1 MLNRIAAILTA
12 TIIATPA
19 VAEVN
24 IYSSRE
30 PQLINPI
37 LEAFTAETGI
47 KTNIVFIKDG
57 LIERL
62 KAEGQRS
69 PADLVLTTDISNL
82 NAIVE
87 AGVTQAVTSDVV
99 NANIPATF
107 RDPEGNWFGL
117 TSRARVIYASVDR
130 VAEGEV
136 TTYEDLTDPKWE
148 GRICTRSGSHN
159 YNVGLLA
166 AVVAHHGEEAAEE
179 WLTGLKANLARK
191 PQGNDRAQIKAI
203 WAGECDIAI
212 GNTYYMGAMLQNE
225 EQQAWANSV
234 TIQFPVL
241 GDSGVHVNLSGMAMT
256 KSSSNDEDALRLME
270 FLTSEVA
277 QTMYAEL
284 NFEYPLLESAQPSAL
299 VQSWGDFTPDATP
312 LVDIA
317 KLRNTA
323 LKIVDRVNFNE

>member
-1 MLNRIAAILTA
+1 MLKSIAAIVTA
-12 TIIATPA
+12 TLLAAPVT
-19 VAEVN
+19 AEVN

-62 KAEGQRS
+62 KAEGRRS

-87 AGVTQAVTSDVV
+87 AGVTQPVISEVIS
-99 NANIPATF
+99 ANIPVTF
-107 RDPEGNWFGL
+107 RDPDGNWFGL
-117 TSRARVIYASVDR
+117 TSRARVIYASKDR
-130 VAEGEV
+130 VAAGEI
-136 TTYEDLTDPKWE
+136 TTYEDLVDPKWK

-159 YNVGLLA
+159 YNIGLLS
-166 AVVAHHGEEAAEE
+166 AVVAHHGEAEAEA
-179 WLTGLKANLARK
+179 WLAGIKANLARK
-191 PQGNDRAQIKAI
+191 PQGNDRAQVKAI

-212 GNTYYMGAMLQNE
+212 GNTYYMGEMLKDE
-225 EQQAWANSV
+225 EQLEWANSV
-234 TIQFPVL
+234 TIEFPIL
-241 GDSGVHVNLSGMAMT
+241 GNSGVHVNLSGMAMT
-256 KSSSNDEDALRLME
+256 KSAPNTEDALALME
-270 FLTSEVA
+270 FLTSEAA
-277 QTMYAEL
+277 QTLYAEI
-284 NFEYPLLESAQPSAL
+284 NFEYPLLETAEPSDL
-299 VQSWGDFTPDATP
+299 VQSWGTFVPDSMP

-317 KLRNTA
+317 RMRGTA

>member
-1 MLNRIAAILTA
+1 MLKQLAAILTA
-12 TIIATPA
+12 TAIAAPVA
-19 VAEVN
+19 AEVN
-24 IYSSRE
+24 IYSSRQ
-30 PQLINPI
+30 PQLIDPI
-37 LEAFTAETGI
+37 LEAFSAETGI
-47 KTNIVFIKDG
+47 KTKIVFIKDG

-62 KAEGQRS
+62 KAEGKRS

-87 AGVTQAVTSDVV
+87 AGVTQAVTSDVIS
-99 NANIPATF
+99 ANIPATF

-159 YNVGLLA
+159 YNVGLLS
-166 AVVAHHGEEAAEE
+166 AVIAHHGEEAAEE
-179 WLTGLKANLARK
+179 WLTGLKTNLARK

-234 TIQFPVL
+234 SIQFPIL

-256 KSSSNDEDALRLME
+256 KSAPHQDDTLQLME

-284 NFEYPLLESAQPSAL
+284 NFEYPLLDGAEPSDL
-299 VQSWGDFTPDATP
+299 VQSWGSFTPDSMP

-317 KLRNTA
+317 KLRSTA

>member
-1 MLNRIAAILTA
+1 MLKPLVAIVTA
-12 TIIATPA
+12 TLLAAPVA
-19 VAEVN
+19 AEVN

-37 LEAFTAETGI
+37 LDAFTAETGI

-62 KAEGQRS
+62 KAEGRRS

-87 AGVTQAVTSDVV
+87 AGVTQPVV
-99 NANIPATF
+99 SEVISANIPETF

-117 TSRARVIYASVDR
+117 TSRARVIYASKDR

-136 TTYEDLTDPKWE
+136 TTYEDLVDPKWE

-159 YNVGLLA
+159 YNIGLLS
-166 AVVAHHGEEAAEE
+166 AVVAHHGEEAAET
-179 WLTGLKANLARK
+179 WLAGIKANLARK
-191 PQGNDRAQIKAI
+191 PQGNDRAQVKAI

-212 GNTYYMGAMLQNE
+212 GNTYYMGEMLKDE
-225 EQQAWANSV
+225 EQLAWANSV
-234 TIQFPVL
+234 TIEFPIL

-256 KSSSNDEDALRLME
+256 KSAPNTEDALALME
-270 FLTSEVA
+270 YLTSEAA
-277 QTMYAEL
+277 QTMYAEI
-284 NFEYPLLESAQPSAL
+284 NFEYPLLETAAPSEL
-299 VQSWGDFTPDATP
+299 VQSWGSFVPDSMP

-317 KLRNTA
+317 KMRGTA

>member
-1 MLNRIAAILTA
+1 MLKQITAILTA
-12 TIIATPA
+12 TVIAAP
-19 VAEVN
+19 VLAEVN

-62 KAEGQRS
+62 KAEGKRS

-87 AGVTQAVTSDVV
+87 AGVTQAVNSDII

-107 RDPEGNWFGL
+107 RDPDGNWFGL

-130 VAEGEV
+130 VADGEV
-136 TTYEDLTDPKWE
+136 TTYEDLVDPKWK

-159 YNVGLLA
+159 YNIGLLS
-166 AVVAHHGEEAAEE
+166 AVVAHYGEEVAEE

-203 WAGECDIAI
+203 WAGVCDIAI

-234 TIQFPVL
+234 SIQFPIL

-256 KSSSNDEDALRLME
+256 KSSRNGEDTLRLME
-270 FLTSEVA
+270 FLTSEAA
-277 QTMYAEL
+277 QTLYAEL
-284 NFEYPLLESAQPSAL
+284 NFEYPLLKTAKPSEL
-299 VQSWGDFTPDATP
+299 VQSWGDFTADSMP

-317 KLRNTA
+317 KLRSIA

>member
-1 MLNRIAAILTA
+1 MLKQLAAILTA
-12 TIIATPA
+12 IAIAAPVA
-19 VAEVN
+19 AEVN
-24 IYSSRE
+24 IYSSRQ
-30 PQLINPI
+30 PQLIDPI
-37 LEAFTAETGI
+37 LEAFSAETGI

-62 KAEGQRS
+62 KAEGKRS

-87 AGVTQAVTSDVV
+87 AGITQAVSSDVI
-99 NANIPATF
+99 NSNIPATF
-107 RDPEGNWFGL
+107 RDPDGNWFGL

-159 YNVGLLA
+159 YNVGLLS
-166 AVVAHHGEEAAEE
+166 AVIAHHGEEAAEE

-234 TIQFPVL
+234 SIQFPIL

-256 KSSSNDEDALRLME
+256 KSAPHQDDTLQLME

-284 NFEYPLLESAQPSAL
+284 NFEYPLLDGAEPSDL
-299 VQSWGDFTPDATP
+299 VQSWGSFTPDSMP

-317 KLRNTA
+317 KLRSTA

>member
-1 MLNRIAAILTA
+1 MLKQIATILTA
-12 TIIATPA
+12 SIIATP
-19 VAEVN
+19 VLAEVN
-24 IYSSRE
+24 IYSSRN
-30 PQLINPI
+30 PQLIDPI

-87 AGVTQAVTSDVV
+87 AGVTQAVTSDVI

-117 TSRARVIYASVDR
+117 TSRARVIYASNER
-130 VAEGEV
+130 VAEVEV
-136 TTYEDLTDPKWE
+136 ATYEDLTDPKWE

-159 YNVGLLA
+159 YNVGLLS
-166 AVVAHHGEEAAEE
+166 AVVAHHGEEAAEQ

-203 WAGECDIAI
+203 WAGVCDIAI

-234 TIQFPVL
+234 TIQFPIL
-241 GDSGVHVNLSGMAMT
+241 GDNGVHVNLSGMAMT
-256 KSSSNDEDALRLME
+256 KSSSNDEDTLRLME
-270 FLTSEVA
+270 FLTSEAA
-277 QTMYAEL
+277 QAMYAEL
-284 NFEYPLLESAQPSAL
+284 NFEYPLLETAQTSEL
-299 VQSWGDFTPDATP
+299 VQSWGDFTPDSTP

>member
-159 YNVGLLA
+159 YNVGLTS
-166 AVVAHHGEEAAEE
+166 AVVHHLGEDGAEA
-179 WLTGLKANLARK
+179 WLDGIKDNLARK
-191 PQGNDRAQIKAI
+191 PQGNDRAQVKAI

>member
-1 MLNRIAAILTA
+1 MLKPIVAVVAATFL
-12 TIIATPA
+12 ATPLA
-19 VAEVN
+19 AEVN

-37 LEAFTAETGI
+37 LDAFTAETGI

-62 KAEGQRS
+62 KAEGKRS

-87 AGVTQAVTSDVV
+87 AGVTQAVVSDVIS
-99 NANIPATF
+99 ANIPATF

-130 VAEGEV
+130 VAAGDV
-136 TTYEDLTDPKWE
+136 TSYEDLTDPKWE
-148 GRICTRSGSHN
+148 GRICTRSGTHN
-159 YNVGLLA
+159 YNIGLLS
-166 AVVAHHGEEAAEE
+166 AVVAHHGEAGAEE

-191 PQGNDRAQIKAI
+191 PQGNDRAQVKAI

-212 GNTYYMGAMLQNE
+212 GNTYYMGKMLQDE

-234 TIQFPVL
+234 TVEFPIL

-256 KSSSNDEDALRLME
+256 KSAPNAEDTLQLME
-270 FLTSEVA
+270 FLTSKAA

-284 NFEYPLLESAQPSAL
+284 NYEYPLLEGATPSDL
-299 VQSWGDFTPDATP
+299 VQSWGEFTPDATP

-317 KLRNTA
+317 KLRPVA

>member
-1 MLNRIAAILTA
+1 MLKQITAILTA
-12 TIIATPA
+12 TVIAAP
-19 VAEVN
+19 VLAEVN

-62 KAEGQRS
+62 KAEGRRS

-87 AGVTQAVTSDVV
+87 AGVTQAVTSDVI

-107 RDPEGNWFGL
+107 RDPDGNWFGL
-117 TSRARVIYASVDR
+117 TSRARVIYASVER

-136 TTYEDLTDPKWE
+136 TTYEDLVDPKWK

-159 YNVGLLA
+159 YNIGLLSA
-166 AVVAHHGEEAAEE
+166 FIAHYGEEAAEK

-203 WAGECDIAI
+203 WAGVCDIAI

-234 TIQFPVL
+234 TIQFPIL

-256 KSSSNDEDALRLME
+256 QSSRNEADTLRLME
-270 FLTSEVA
+270 FLTSEAA
-277 QTMYAEL
+277 QTLYAEL
-284 NFEYPLLESAQPSAL
+284 NFEYPLLETAQPSEL
-299 VQSWGDFTPDATP
+299 VQSWGDFTADSMP

-317 KLRNTA
+317 KLRSIA

>member
-1 MLNRIAAILTA
+1 MLKPLVAIVTA
-12 TIIATPA
+12 TLMAAPVA
-19 VAEVN
+19 AEVN

-37 LEAFTAETGI
+37 LDAFTAETGI

-62 KAEGQRS
+62 KAEGRRS

-87 AGVTQAVTSDVV
+87 AGVTQPVMSEVIS
-99 NANIPATF
+99 ANIPETF

-117 TSRARVIYASVDR
+117 TSRARVIYASKDR

-136 TTYEDLTDPKWE
+136 TTYEDLVDPKWE

-159 YNVGLLA
+159 YNIGLLS
-166 AVVAHHGEEAAEE
+166 AVVAHHGEEAAET
-179 WLTGLKANLARK
+179 WLAGIKANLARK
-191 PQGNDRAQIKAI
+191 PQGNDRAQVKAI

-212 GNTYYMGAMLQNE
+212 GNTYYMGEMLKDE
-225 EQQAWANSV
+225 EQLAWANSV
-234 TIQFPVL
+234 TIEFPIL

-256 KSSSNDEDALRLME
+256 KSAPNTEDALALME
-270 FLTSEVA
+270 YLTSEAA
-277 QTMYAEL
+277 QTMYAEI
-284 NFEYPLLESAQPSAL
+284 NFEYPLLETAAPSEL
-299 VQSWGDFTPDATP
+299 VQSWGEFVPDSMP

-317 KLRNTA
+317 KMRGTA

>member
-1 MLNRIAAILTA
+1 MFKQIAAILTA
-12 TIIATPA
+12 TVIATPA
-19 VAEVN
+19 FAEVN

-62 KAEGQRS
+62 KAEGRRS

-87 AGVTQAVTSDVV
+87 AGVTQAVTSEVI

-107 RDPEGNWFGL
+107 RDPDGNWFGL
-117 TSRARVIYASVDR
+117 TSRARVIYASIDR
-130 VAEGEV
+130 VASGEV
-136 TTYEDLTDPKWE
+136 TTYEDLTNSKWE

-159 YNVGLLA
+159 YNVGLLS
-166 AVVAHHGEEAAEE
+166 AVIAHHGEAGAEE
-179 WLTGLKANLARK
+179 WLIGLKANLARK

-203 WAGECDIAI
+203 WAGVCDIAI

-225 EQQAWANSV
+225 EQQAWAGSV
-234 TIQFPVL
+234 TIQFPIL

-256 KSSSNDEDALRLME
+256 KSSDNEEDTLRLME
-270 FLTSEVA
+270 FLTSEAA
-277 QTMYAEL
+277 QTIYAEL
-284 NFEYPLLESAQPSAL
+284 NYEYPLLESAKPSEL
-299 VQSWGDFTPDATP
+299 VQSWGDFTPDSMP

-317 KLRNTA
+317 KLRSVA

>member
-1 MLNRIAAILTA
+1 MLKPLVAIVTA
-12 TIIATPA
+12 TLLAAPVA
-19 VAEVN
+19 AEVN

-37 LEAFTAETGI
+37 LDAFTAETGI

-62 KAEGQRS
+62 KAEGRRS

-87 AGVTQAVTSDVV
+87 AGVTQPVMSEVIS
-99 NANIPATF
+99 ANIPETF

-117 TSRARVIYASVDR
+117 TSRARVIYASKDR

-136 TTYEDLTDPKWE
+136 TTYEDLVDPKWE

-159 YNVGLLA
+159 YNIGLLS
-166 AVVAHHGEEAAEE
+166 AVVAHHGEEAAET
-179 WLTGLKANLARK
+179 WLAGIKANLARK
-191 PQGNDRAQIKAI
+191 PQGNDRAQVKAI

-212 GNTYYMGAMLQNE
+212 GNTYYMGEMLKDE
-225 EQQAWANSV
+225 EQLAWANSV
-234 TIQFPVL
+234 TIEFPIL

-256 KSSSNDEDALRLME
+256 KSAPNTEDALALME
-270 FLTSEVA
+270 YLTSEAA
-277 QTMYAEL
+277 QTMYAEI
-284 NFEYPLLESAQPSAL
+284 NFEYPLLETATPSEL
-299 VQSWGDFTPDATP
+299 VQSWGEFVPDSMP

-317 KLRNTA
+317 KMRGTA

>member
-1 MLNRIAAILTA
+1 MLKRIAAILAATA
-12 TIIATPA
+12 IATPA
-19 VAEVN
+19 FAEVN

-62 KAEGQRS
+62 KAEGRRS

-82 NAIVE
+82 NAVVE
-87 AGVTQAVTSDVV
+87 AGVTQAVTSDVI

-107 RDPEGNWFGL
+107 RDPDGNWFGL

-159 YNVGLLA
+159 YNIGLLS

-203 WAGECDIAI
+203 WAGVCDIAI

-234 TIQFPVL
+234 TIQFPTL

-256 KSSSNDEDALRLME
+256 KSSDNEEDTVRLME
-270 FLTSEVA
+270 FLTSEAA
-277 QTMYAEL
+277 QSMYAEL
-284 NFEYPLLESAQPSAL
+284 NFEYPLLESAQPSDL
-299 VQSWGDFTPDATP
+299 VQSWGDFVPDAMP

-317 KLRNTA
+317 KLRPTA